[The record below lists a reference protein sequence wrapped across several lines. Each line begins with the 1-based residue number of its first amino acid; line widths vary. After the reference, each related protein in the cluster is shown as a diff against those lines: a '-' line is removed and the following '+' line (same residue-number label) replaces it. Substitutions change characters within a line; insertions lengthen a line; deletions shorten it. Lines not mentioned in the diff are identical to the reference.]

1 MINNTI
7 MKAVNNIL
15 LLGFLIGAISNSCD
29 LASTFESNESDLT
42 IAFSDGTLLTEKDIA
57 FYDSSTQT
65 YFLKLELSAE
75 APITDF
81 KIKVNNDSVLGG
93 VVHSCVLSSMPPTPY
108 YISDCFF
115 SGRDILNFGY
125 YGNGESLLND
135 SRIINSLKKHKLLRH
150 GLSCQIDDIEV
161 VESENQTD
169 VLATISI
176 TNHDDI
182 AYYIPDV
189 NKMGERYYTDYTG
202 GCSFSN
208 KATGPAS
215 FVKNANSS
223 RQRDEIKIED
233 LSVLEANSTVT
244 YTYRSRNYHAIPKGE
259 YQVRVRF
266 MGIVYTAADFELD
279 QKNGRIWVG
288 EIVAC
293 KDNVL
298 VE

>member
-1 MINNTI
+1 
-7 MKAVNNIL
+7 MKAINNIL
-15 LLGFLIGAISNSCD
+15 LVGFLMAVIINSCD
-29 LASTFESNESDLT
+29 LASSSEFNESDLT
-42 IAFSDGTLLTEKDIA
+42 IAFSDGTLLTENDIA

-65 YFLKLELSAE
+65 YFLKAELSTE

-81 KIKVNNDSVLGG
+81 LIKVNNDSILGG
-93 VVHSCVLSSMPPTPY
+93 GMHSCVLSSMPTTPY

-115 SGRDILNFGY
+115 SGCDILKIGY
-125 YGNGESLLND
+125 YGNGENLLND
-135 SRIINSLKKHKLLRH
+135 SRIINSLKKYKLLRN
-150 GLSCQIDDIEV
+150 GLSCQIEDIEV

-169 VLATISI
+169 VLATISF

-189 NKMGERYYTDYTG
+189 NKMGERFYTDYTG
-202 GCSFSN
+202 VFSFSN
-208 KATGPAS
+208 KDGGAGS

-223 RQRDEIKIED
+223 RQRDDIKIGD
-233 LSVLEANSTVT
+233 LALLEGNSTVT
-244 YTYRSRNYHAIPKGE
+244 YTYRSRNYHPIPKGE

-288 EIVAC
+288 EILAY
-293 KDNVL
+293 KNKVL